1 MSGKKRLGKLN
12 PYWVNGFIC
21 GDGSFFV
28 ATKINKNN
36 NLLFTPQL
44 AITLLIRDKL
54 LIAKIRQFFSGAGS
68 VYIERKESIVTWKVY
83 RLEEVLNTITY
94 FEKYPLLGFKL
105 HNYKIWKD
113 IVFIIKDKAH
123 LTTEGS
129 QKIQELLSN
138 LNKWD

>member
-1 MSGKKRLGKLN
+1 M
-12 PYWVNGFIC
+12 
-21 GDGSFFV
+21 
-28 ATKINKNN
+28 
-36 NLLFTPQL
+36 LFTPQL

-83 RLEEVLNTITY
+83 RLEQVLNTITH